1 MAHPVS
7 QHLGGILAEDG
18 SVTLALLTWCPH
30 LSSPVNHLHLPALKI
45 VLDRIG
51 VNTYVGV
58 NESDRAKKG
67 MLLMAA
73 DEKKPKGSVKE
84 SRIGKRAVTA
94 WVDPEIF
101 YSLRVI
107 AAERRITQQ
116 ELLVEALNDCLEKH
130 GKPRIEEEPQTKN

>member
-1 MAHPVS
+1 MLVMAEEGKRPK
-7 QHLGGILAEDG
+7 
-18 SVTLALLTWCPH
+18 
-30 LSSPVNHLHLPALKI
+30 SP
-45 VLDRIG
+45 
-51 VNTYVGV
+51 
-58 NESDRAKKG
+58 
-67 MLLMAA
+67 
-73 DEKKPKGSVKE
+73 VKE

-130 GKPRIEEEPQTKN
+130 GKSRVEEEKKPS